1 MTASS
6 PATNIPAPG
15 TTGRAV
21 RYLARFALFATVLLA
36 SYYFPY
42 DPHGIP
48 AAFLRLYLASYA
60 HLAGGALAL
69 LDPSVRVRGA
79 DIVGRYS
86 LTFAM
91 NCDAMDVYILF
102 ASALL
107 AFPAGVRARL
117 VGLGSGLVALVTLNV
132 LRIVSLY
139 FIGVHF
145 PGAFDFCHMDAWP
158 LLIVVST
165 CAGFFL
171 WIRWSRALG
180 PGALD
185 ARSEA

>member
-6 PATNIPAPG
+6 TPIEVRQP
-15 TTGRAV
+15 RAIGPPLG
-21 RYLARFALFATVLLA
+21 YLVRFAVFAGLLLA
-36 SYYFPY
+36 TYYFPY
-42 DPHGIP
+42 DPRGIP
-48 AAFLRLYLASYA
+48 AALLRGYLAGYA
-60 HLAGGALAL
+60 HLAGAVLAW
-69 LDPSVRVRGA
+69 LDPSVRVHGA

-107 AFPAGVRARL
+107 AFPAGARARAL
-117 VGLGSGLVALVTLNV
+117 GLAAGLAALVTLNV

-158 LLIVVST
+158 MVIVMAT

-171 WIRWSRALG
+171 WTRCNRALG
-180 PGALD
+180 AGGLD
-185 ARSEA
+185 ASSEI